1 VSISA
6 IKITKGD
13 NTQYGYFKVSEFHPN
28 SNPHQM
34 DDAIGDFYFPETL
47 LNAANLIRESLGHP
61 VWVNSSIRT
70 QEKNAALGGA
80 KRSLHLP
87 YNEDGKVYTRA
98 VDLGI
103 STGIKDVHQL
113 ILNNGQLAQQL
124 REMGIGGIG
133 IYDTFV
139 HIDIGPERFWDNRV
153 STKVGMFNPTIIYY
167 NIVNYLKKKDVE
179 EEEDISEDMAEGFF
193 RNPWFVVLVF
203 GFVYYKFIR
212 S

>member
-1 VSISA
+1 MSISA

-28 SNPHQM
+28 SNPHQL

-47 LNAANLIRESLGHP
+47 LDAANLIRESIGHP
-61 VWVNSSIRT
+61 VKVNSSIRT
-70 QEKNAALGGA
+70 PEKNAAVGGA

-103 STGIKDVHQL
+103 STGIKDIHQL

-153 STKVGMFNPTIIYY
+153 STKVGRYNPTIIYH
-167 NIVNYLKKKDVE
+167 NIVNYLKKKDE
-179 EEEDISEDMAEGFF
+179 EEELDIADDMAEGFF
-193 RNPWFVVLVF
+193 SNPWVLLVVIAIIYF
-203 GFVYYKFIR
+203 KFFKR
-212 S
+212 